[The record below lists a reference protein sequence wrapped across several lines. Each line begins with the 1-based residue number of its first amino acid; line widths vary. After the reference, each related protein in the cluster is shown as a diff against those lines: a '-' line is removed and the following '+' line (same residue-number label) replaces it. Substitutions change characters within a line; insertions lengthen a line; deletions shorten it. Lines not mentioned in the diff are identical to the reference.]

1 MVPLDAGLT
10 PGSAG
15 EGKERSD
22 KKTGELDASRK
33 ALIFRDFFKPVF
45 FLTSMWVQRNW
56 DTWKS

>member
-1 MVPLDAGLT
+1 MRDEAHS
-10 PGSAG
+10 SAG

-22 KKTGELDASRK
+22 KKTGELDANRK
-33 ALIFRDFFKPVF
+33 ALIFQDFFEPVF

>member
-33 ALIFRDFFKPVF
+33 ALIFRDFLNPCSF
-45 FLTSMWVQRNW
+45 
-56 DTWKS
+56 

>member
-10 PGSAG
+10 TDSAG

-22 KKTGELDASRK
+22 KKTGELDANRK